1 MLPNNIQVLTN
12 LVNANEKA
20 QAELKE
26 RISVLKDNYPE
37 AARDQLA
44 IDLGKHIAKYI
55 NSKLG
60 TQFEVNISGM
70 RWNCKNKTKEPFK
83 VYGISIIH
91 GGIQYQIRSGYK
103 GSPAYFYFYSQ
114 NTGSWNQPVGG
125 VTCDD
130 VVKCLQEL
138 AKADKFSISKYY

>member
-26 RISVLKDNYPE
+26 KISVLKNNYP
-37 AARDQLA
+37 ADAKKQLKE
-44 IDLGKHIAKYI
+44 DLCKHIAQYI
-55 NSKLG
+55 NNKLG
-60 TQFEVNISGM
+60 TQFEVYISWM
-70 RWNCKNKTKEPFK
+70 RWNCKSKTKEPFK
-83 VYGISIIH
+83 IH
-91 GGIQYQIRSGYK
+91 GVSIVYQGSEYAISTGYK
-103 GSPAYFYFYSQ
+103 GAPAYFYQYSSH
-114 NTGSWNQPVGG
+114 NCNHPVGG
-125 VTCDD
+125 VTCAD